1 MESFSSTTGGMCEMS
16 WMPEPEPTPLRLR
29 LGPRSETPLPP
40 VSHIF
45 EDVLIDSPM
54 DSAASAEPETSLD
67 GSEVSAIEAAAASI
81 QAKDPLRAAASEE
94 LQRAVEQ
101 TAERVERWMEDQRRR
116 LGLGIDAMVA
126 SLKEQRETEIA
137 RIEEW
142 KAAERARAESQLA
155 EEKERFHAQLMT
167 ELVEFEHQLGERLRE
182 QEERLAKWWDE
193 AEQLTKQRFAE
204 FALPASPA
212 KDDSQKA

>member
-1 MESFSSTTGGMCEMS
+1 MS

-29 LGPRSETPLPP
+29 LGPRSEVPLPP
-40 VSHIF
+40 AF
-45 EDVLIDSPM
+45 EDSDNFDI
-54 DSAASAEPETSLD
+54 AEDVDAP
-67 GSEVSAIEAAAASI
+67 IEAASVETPEPAAEATTHDD
-81 QAKDPLRAAASEE
+81 AKDPLRAAASEE
-94 LQRAVEQ
+94 LQRAIAQ
-101 TAERVERWMEDQRRR
+101 TAERVDQWMADQRRR

-126 SLKEQRETEIA
+126 SLKEQRDTELA

-142 KAAERARAESQLA
+142 KQGERDRAERQLA
-155 EEKERFHAQLMT
+155 GERERFHGELMK

-204 FALPASPA
+204 FGLPASPA
-212 KDDSQKA
+212 KDDSPRA

>member
-1 MESFSSTTGGMCEMS
+1 MS

-29 LGPRSETPLPP
+29 LGPRSEVPLRPA
-40 VSHIF
+40 F
-45 EDVLIDSPM
+45 EDALIDSPL
-54 DSAASAEPETSLD
+54 DPANDDGQPRELPAPAESSETTIAEVVAAPLEPR
-67 GSEVSAIEAAAASI
+67 
-81 QAKDPLRAAASEE
+81 DPLRTAASEE

-101 TAERVERWMEDQRRR
+101 TSERVERWMADQRRR

-126 SLKEQRETEIA
+126 SLKEQRDVELA

-142 KAAERARAESQLA
+142 KVGERERAERQLT
-155 EEKERFHAQLMT
+155 EEKERFHAQLLE

-193 AEQLTKQRFAE
+193 AEQLTKQRFADFGLSTSPE
-204 FALPASPA
+204 AS
-212 KDDSQKA
+212 DSPKN

>member
-1 MESFSSTTGGMCEMS
+1 MS

-29 LGPRSETPLPP
+29 LGPRSEAPLPP
-40 VSHIF
+40 AF
-45 EDVLIDSPM
+45 EDADGFDIAGDVEAPIEGPHITMSEP
-54 DSAASAEPETSLD
+54 SAAVGQPFE
-67 GSEVSAIEAAAASI
+67 
-81 QAKDPLRAAASEE
+81 AKDPLRAAASEE
-94 LQRAVEQ
+94 LQRAIEQ
-101 TAERVERWMEDQRRR
+101 TAERVDKWMADQRRR

-126 SLKEQRETEIA
+126 SLKEQRDAELT

-142 KAAERARAESQLA
+142 KQGERERAERQLV
-155 EEKERFHAQLMT
+155 EEREKFHAQLMT

-204 FALPASPA
+204 FSLPASPS
-212 KDDSQKA
+212 KDDLQEA

>member
-1 MESFSSTTGGMCEMS
+1 LS

-29 LGPRSETPLPP
+29 LGPRSEVPLRPAYD
-40 VSHIF
+40 
-45 EDVLIDSPM
+45 DVFIDSPFDQASDDAPPM
-54 DSAASAEPETSLD
+54 DLPAPTEDSEPTAAQAVAEPVE
-67 GSEVSAIEAAAASI
+67 I
-81 QAKDPLRAAASEE
+81 KDPLRAAASEE

-101 TAERVERWMEDQRRR
+101 TAERVERWMADQRRR

-126 SLKEQRETEIA
+126 SLKEQRDAELS

-142 KAAERARAESQLA
+142 KVGERERTERQLA
-155 EEKERFHAQLMT
+155 DEKERFHAQLMQ

-193 AEQLTKQRFAE
+193 AEQLTKERFAAFGFSTSE
-204 FALPASPA
+204 A
-212 KDDSQKA
+212 DDSPKA

>member
-1 MESFSSTTGGMCEMS
+1 MS

-29 LGPRSETPLPP
+29 LGPRSEVPLPP
-40 VSHIF
+40 AF
-45 EDVLIDSPM
+45 EDADNFDVAEDIDAPIDSAPGQS
-54 DSAASAEPETSLD
+54 SADPE
-67 GSEVSAIEAAAASI
+67 VAAPVA
-81 QAKDPLRAAASEE
+81 AKDPLRAAASEE
-94 LQRAVEQ
+94 LQRAIAQ
-101 TAERVERWMEDQRRR
+101 TAERVDQWMADQRRR

-126 SLKEQRETEIA
+126 SLKEQRDTELA

-142 KAAERARAESQLA
+142 KQGERERAERQLSD
-155 EEKERFHAQLMT
+155 EREKFHAQLMK

-204 FALPASPA
+204 LGLPASGES
-212 KDDSQKA
+212 SQRP